1 MTRTALT
8 HQLTD
13 YRAVWNT
20 KPVLRLVYGDMFE
33 RIARQCVPGATLEIG
48 GGIGNL
54 KEHLP
59 ELWSS
64 DIQFGQHLDLVA
76 DGQRLPFADGAL
88 GNIVMVDVLHHL
100 EYPVSF
106 LREAAR
112 VLRPGGRIV
121 MVEPAITPLSYLFY
135 HLIHEELVDMS
146 ADPLLEGEPDPD
158 RDPYASNQAIPTLLA
173 TKYRDQLEARIPQL
187 KVRTVDWFAPFV
199 YPMSGGFKR
208 WSLLTRSAAKA
219 GLALEKSAEKW
230 IGRACAFRVLIR
242 IDRQP

>member
-1 MTRTALT
+1 MTRTLLSDK
-8 HQLTD
+8 LTD
-13 YRAVWNT
+13 YRAVWND
-20 KPVLRLVYGDMFE
+20 KPVLRLVYGDIFE
-33 RIARQCVPGATLEIG
+33 RIARQCGPGPTLEIG

-64 DIQFGQHLDLVA
+64 DIQFGRHLDLVA
-76 DGQRLPFADGAL
+76 DGQRLPFPDGAL
-88 GNIVMVDVLHHL
+88 GNIVMLDVLHHL

-135 HLIHEELVDMS
+135 HLVHEEPVDMS
-146 ADPLLEGEPDPD
+146 VDPLLEGAPDPA

-173 TKYRDQLEARIPQL
+173 TKYRRHLEARVPEL
-187 KVRTVDWFAPFV
+187 KISAVEWFAPFV

-208 WSLLTRSAAKA
+208 WSLLTSSAAKA
-219 GLALEKSAEKW
+219 GLALEKSMEKW
-230 IGRACAFRVLIR
+230 FGRGCAFRMLIR
-242 IDRQP
+242 IDR